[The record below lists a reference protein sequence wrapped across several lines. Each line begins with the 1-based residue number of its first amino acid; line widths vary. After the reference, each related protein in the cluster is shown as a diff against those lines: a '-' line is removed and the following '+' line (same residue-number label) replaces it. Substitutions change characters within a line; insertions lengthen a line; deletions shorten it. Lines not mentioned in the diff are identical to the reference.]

1 MSRNSSLRSIVI
13 AGLSVSPTIANQSW
27 RSVGGAVFSVVTV
40 LVVGALSPCRADVN
54 PQGDCWID
62 AATGAF
68 VATYPQGA
76 DPREFINS
84 APQNQYGNP
93 HTGRNFAKLPDGSWI
108 DSGTGQPVSTFPV
121 GGNPRDFINSAP
133 QNQYGNS
140 HTGRNFARVPCPP
153 PSNTTGAQALPVLPF
168 VGFGLGFGHRDHGDD
183 RFQK

>member
-1 MSRNSSLRSIVI
+1 MSRNSSLRPIVI

-54 PQGDCWID
+54 
-62 AATGAF
+62 
-68 VATYPQGA
+68 PQGA

-153 PSNTTGAQALPVLPF
+153 PSNTTGVQALPVLPF